1 MPKNA
6 RKKPNTPKR
15 SVNLLCRLTGSKK
28 NLKKLSDLTTRV
40 NLVRNLSTNKE
51 LPVSTGAKLL
61 GINRTSVYYGG
72 IPVSEEELECKSI
85 IDHLHTDNPTWGA
98 RQMSAQLKLRGYHVG
113 RRKASR
119 YMREMDITYI
129 PMKHGFLYL
138 TAIIDWYSRCIVG
151 WDVDDTLDTTMVIN
165 ACKKAFKVAKPLIIN
180 SDQGSQFTSD
190 KYIDFIRNSGIRQ
203 SMDGKSRWADNIMIE
218 RWFRSF
224 KYEEAY
230 LTEYANLK
238 EAREAI
244 GRYIYTYNFERCHQS
259 IGNKRP
265 AEYLEKK
272 GDIKKP
278 RINTVMPKLI
288 YVYEDV
294 NFDGSKHELVNC
306 HYFGGDYAGTEGTK
320 ELWQEVFD
328 FITESYDE
336 EVLEKI
342 YINGDGADWIRTGAG
357 MHAKARFVLDRFHMH
372 KYIIS
377 ATSHLKDSAQDARSE
392 IYRAINGKRKWVV
405 EEAFDKILH
414 VTESE
419 TKAKAVESAKNYIL
433 GNWAGIMESVRAKD
447 KSLQCSAEGHV
458 SHIYSDRMSSRPLG

>member
-1 MPKNA
+1 MSRISCATGRKNSLLMLLSHSIISGKTISGKNLPKNA

-40 NLVRNLSTNKE
+40 NLVRNLSTTKE

-113 RRKASR
+113 RCKASR

-180 SDQGSQFTSD
+180 SDQDSQFTSD

-265 AEYLEKK
+265 AEVYY
-272 GDIKKP
+272 P
-278 RINTVMPKLI
+278 VMLL
-288 YVYEDV
+288 D
-294 NFDGSKHELVNC
+294 
-306 HYFGGDYAGTEGTK
+306 A
-320 ELWQEVFD
+320 
-328 FITESYDE
+328 
-336 EVLEKI
+336 
-342 YINGDGADWIRTGAG
+342 
-357 MHAKARFVLDRFHMH
+357 AR
-372 KYIIS
+372 
-377 ATSHLKDSAQDARSE
+377 AAA
-392 IYRAINGKRKWVV
+392 
-405 EEAFDKILH
+405 
-414 VTESE
+414 
-419 TKAKAVESAKNYIL
+419 
-433 GNWAGIMESVRAKD
+433 
-447 KSLQCSAEGHV
+447 
-458 SHIYSDRMSSRPLG
+458 